1 MRKKRQNDDAMTAK
15 QLLDKLKQMEKEG
28 HDLNHPII
36 IRAARHYNLKPDI
49 EITKDWVY
57 NSKNDEIEY
66 DGNLKYN
73 IAVNDYWPK

>member
-1 MRKKRQNDDAMTAK
+1 MRKKKYNDDALTAK
-15 QLLDKLKQMEKEG
+15 QLLEKLKQMEKEG

-36 IRAARHYNLKPDI
+36 IRAGSNYNLKQDI

>member
-1 MRKKRQNDDAMTAK
+1 MRKKQHHDDALTAK
-15 QLLDKLKQMEKEG
+15 QLLEKLKQMEKEE

-49 EITKDWVY
+49 EITKDWEY
-57 NSKNDEIEY
+57 NSKNAEIEF

-73 IAVNDYWPK
+73 IAVNDYWLK